1 VKIRPV
7 KFLLVEDDDAHAEL
21 IEMALE
27 ENRVSNLLN
36 RVSDGVEAMK
46 YLRAQPPYADRSL
59 PDVVLLDLKLPRMDG
74 LEVLAAIKG
83 DEALKATPVVVL
95 TTSTAELDR
104 ARAYAHH
111 ANSYVVKPMDFH
123 TFHQM
128 VKDLQLYWSA
138 WNEPPPAVAFAL
150 PMDAAGGAGGVGG
163 VGGAGGV
170 AGGGGPA
177 GGRAER

>member
-1 VKIRPV
+1 MKIRPV
-7 KFLLVEDDDAHAEL
+7 KFLLVEDDDSHAEL
-21 IEMALE
+21 IQMALE

-46 YLRAQPPYADRSL
+46 YLRAEAPYADRTL

-83 DEALKATPVVVL
+83 DEALKSTPVVVL

-111 ANSYVVKPMDFH
+111 ANSYVVKPLDFH

-128 VKDLQLYWSA
+128 IKDLQLYWSA
-138 WNEPPPAVAFAL
+138 WNEPPPPAVAFVPAS
-150 PMDAAGGAGGVGG
+150 PVGQ
-163 VGGAGGV
+163 
-170 AGGGGPA
+170 
-177 GGRAER
+177 